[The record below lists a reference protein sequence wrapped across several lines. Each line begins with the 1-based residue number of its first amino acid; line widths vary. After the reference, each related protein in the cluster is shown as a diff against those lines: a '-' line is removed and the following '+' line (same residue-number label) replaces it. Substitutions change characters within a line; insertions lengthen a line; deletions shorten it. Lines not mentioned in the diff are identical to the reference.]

1 MNEWTEDN
9 FLERLTSA
17 TRSDHASGADMCPDA
32 NALCLV
38 AEGSG
43 GLWLT
48 QAVKK
53 HVEGCRNCA
62 GIIRRLERSDAPEL
76 AAAGVGWGNAEKRL
90 DNWVSDLVND
100 RKFSRSATDSIN
112 EVATARRWTWTSLI
126 SWQLPVAAVGV
137 ATLALLVMWVG
148 RLRESTETASRPD
161 VAITRPVQG
170 PTANAP
176 EIPSQQVTTTPPIPE
191 SSAAA
196 KRAPAAEPSA
206 AKKPSGAIQP
216 KTTIAR
222 PESAVVIRGEHGINH
237 SASGEERAATKQ
249 PITISPMG
257 QQSSAAPN
265 QTASTPNNPPEE
277 IVLPAPGS
285 LTAAPSHNPSGA
297 SLTQPSDASMTR
309 SAPNSERGGTVA
321 ITPQNLPTTVR
332 LEANAELWL
341 VLTTVEAQP
350 DGTFHFD
357 ASLMLPVKKGSSF
370 ALEKQTLIRGSGSGS
385 GDKTQLSIQEIVIG
399 GVSFA
404 LAGVTGAP
412 NAHSPGSAWAHK
424 FEAGQVLEA
433 GLNSAT
439 IYRQAAG
446 NVAKPQK

>member
-1 MNEWTEDN
+1 M
-9 FLERLTSA
+9 SA

-62 GIIRRLERSDAPEL
+62 GIIRRLERFDAPEL

-90 DNWVSDLVND
+90 DNWASDLVND

-137 ATLALLVMWVG
+137 AALALLVMWVG
-148 RLRESTETASRPD
+148 RLRESTEPASRPD

-170 PTANAP
+170 PTTNAT

-216 KTTIAR
+216 KAKVAR

-249 PITISPMG
+249 PITISPQD

-265 QTASTPNNPPEE
+265 QTASTPNNPPTE
-277 IVLPAPGS
+277 IVQPGP
-285 LTAAPSHNPSGA
+285 LTATPSHTPSGD
-297 SLTQPSDASMTR
+297 SLARPSDTSMTR
-309 SAPNSERGGTVA
+309 PEPNSERGGAVKIA
-321 ITPQNLPTTVR
+321 PQNLPTTVR

-350 DGTFHFD
+350 DGSFRFE
-357 ASLMLPVKKGSSF
+357 ASLLLPVKKGSSF

-385 GDKTQLSIQEIVIG
+385 GDKTQLSIREIVIRDVSYALT
-399 GVSFA
+399 GVA
-404 LAGVTGAP
+404 GAP
-412 NAHSPGSAWAHK
+412 NAHSPGTAWAHK

-433 GLNSAT
+433 GLNYTT

-446 NVAKPQK
+446 DIAKPQK